1 MLITTHLATQP
12 STYLELLR
20 FLGELHGSGEKGQ
33 RQLLV
38 SVLPRLAQ
46 MEYLP
51 ASLIPHLLQILS
63 TGSDRCDTSSCS
75 QLLKTEVS
83 GQVFM
88 NDFMQTIPALSDCI
102 PRQHAV
108 AA

>member
-1 MLITTHLATQP
+1 MMMRANSQSIHRAMQP

-20 FLGELHGSGEKGQ
+20 FLGELRGAGEKGQ

-46 MEYLP
+46 MENLP

-63 TGSDRCDTSSCS
+63 TGSDRCDPSSPS
-75 QLLKTEVS
+75 PLLTNRGDLAGVH
-83 GQVFM
+83 V
-88 NDFMQTIPALSDCI
+88 
-102 PRQHAV
+102 
-108 AA
+108 